1 MKKLI
6 EMDEGIWKRFEK
18 VAVAKFGLYGAITKG
33 VNEAVREWVEK
44 REKNNGK

>member
-6 EMDEGIWKRFEK
+6 EIDEGVWKRFEK

-33 VNEAVREWVEK
+33 VREAIQEWVK
-44 REKNNGK
+44 REERETNG